1 MGPIV
6 KFDDGAIGLIGVS
19 MILKKNVFFQDLSFD
34 LQSEIFQE
42 VANYMIVEEGADERF
57 AQEEADHYIN
67 THNFSIE
74 YKI

>member
-1 MGPIV
+1 
-6 KFDDGAIGLIGVS
+6 
-19 MILKKNVFFQDLSFD
+19 MILKKDIFFQDLSFD
-34 LQSEIFQE
+34 LQSEIIQQ
-42 VANYMIVEEGADERF
+42 VTNYLIVEEGVGDEV

>member
-1 MGPIV
+1 
-6 KFDDGAIGLIGVS
+6 

-42 VANYMIVEEGADERF
+42 VANYLIVEEGADERF